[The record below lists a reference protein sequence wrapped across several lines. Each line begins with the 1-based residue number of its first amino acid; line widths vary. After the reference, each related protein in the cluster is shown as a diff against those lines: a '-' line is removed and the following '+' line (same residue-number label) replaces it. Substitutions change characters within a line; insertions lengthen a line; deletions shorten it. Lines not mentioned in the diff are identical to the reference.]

1 MVPVVA
7 GVTETRRQ
15 ILLYAIVLVPVGA
28 SPWLLGYAGAIYG
41 VTALA
46 GGALMVALAWRLRVA
61 RAGADKAAMQLFA
74 FSILY
79 LFTLFAVLLAE
90 SGIGSLL
97 GRGAA

>member
-1 MVPVVA
+1 
-7 GVTETRRQ
+7 
-15 ILLYAIVLVPVGA
+15 
-28 SPWLLGYAGAIYG
+28 
-41 VTALA
+41 
-46 GGALMVALAWRLRVA
+46 
-61 RAGADKAAMQLFA
+61 MQLFA

>member
-1 MVPVVA
+1 MLPVVA

-15 ILLYAIVLVPVGA
+15 ILLYAIVLAPVGA

-61 RAGADKAAMQLFA
+61 RAGARQGGHAAIR
-74 FSILY
+74 ILDP
-79 LFTLFAVLLAE
+79 LSLHALRGAADRE
-90 SGIGSLL
+90 RNGSLL